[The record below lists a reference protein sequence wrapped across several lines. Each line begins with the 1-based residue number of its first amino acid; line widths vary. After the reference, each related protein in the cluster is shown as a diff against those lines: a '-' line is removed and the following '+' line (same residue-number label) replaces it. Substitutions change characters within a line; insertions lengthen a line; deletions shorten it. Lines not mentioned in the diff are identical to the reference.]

1 LACPFFDESDNASIL
16 PKVRQ
21 VYYCPNMARM
31 EQPHELLTPDTLIT
45 AIKAK
50 VCFNDRIQAGALEES
65 FDSIWDRLK
74 QILAQ
79 TSLAK

>member
-1 LACPFFDESDNASIL
+1 
-16 PKVRQ
+16 
-21 VYYCPNMARM
+21 MARM